1 MSENP
6 FISIIVPLYN
16 KEFCIRNTIESIL
29 NQSYKN
35 FELIII
41 NDGSTDRSLH
51 IVSNIS
57 DNRIRIIN
65 KTNEGVSATRNRGI
79 KEAKG
84 DYILFLDADD
94 YLYPDGIQTL
104 IGLKDKYPDAQ
115 IYTGN
120 FETQKTNSLHKMCKL
135 EQEGYINEPFKLKW
149 YRTWNMR
156 LGSFIMD
163 KKCFETVPEF
173 HPIITIGEDVYFTD
187 FIFEKCKIAYS
198 PSVIMRYNR
207 NNSSLSFKRYSIEKY
222 LSAYLRLD
230 MNNYYH
236 KKINADCIAKDIIKK
251 IFTKDYKGCIF
262 LLEKNYKYSYFMIT
276 SLLGRVLH
284 L

>member
-1 MSENP
+1 MPENP

-29 NQSYKN
+29 NQSYTN
-35 FELIII
+35 FEVIII

-51 IVSNIS
+51 IVSGIS

-104 IGLKDKYPDAQ
+104 IDLKNKYPDAQ

-120 FETQKTNSLHKMCKL
+120 FEIHKTDSIHKMCKL
-135 EQEGYINEPFKLKW
+135 QQEGYINDPFKLKW
-149 YRTWNMR
+149 HKTWDMR
-156 LGSFIMD
+156 LGSFIME
-163 KKCFETVPEF
+163 KKCFEMVPGF
-173 HPIITIGEDVYFTD
+173 HAIMTIGEDTYFTD
-187 FIFEKCKIAYS
+187 ALLDNFKIAYT
-198 PSVIMRYNR
+198 PAVIMKYNR
-207 NNSSLSFKRYSIEKY
+207 DNSSLSFKKYPIEKCV
-222 LSAYLRLD
+222 SAYMDLNIDNFYQKSLNAECVAKGIFKRILIND
-230 MNNYYH
+230 YRGCAFLI
-236 KKINADCIAKDIIKK
+236 KKNHRYIFLIIRTLIAKI
-251 IFTKDYKGCIF
+251 
-262 LLEKNYKYSYFMIT
+262 
-276 SLLGRVLH
+276 LH

>member
-16 KEFCIRNTIESIL
+16 KEFCIRDTIESIL
-29 NQSYKN
+29 SQSYTN
-35 FELIII
+35 YELIII
-41 NDGSTDRSLH
+41 NDGSTDCSLH
-51 IVSNIS
+51 IVSDIS

-65 KTNEGVSATRNRGI
+65 KSNEGVSATRNRGI

-94 YLYPDGIQTL
+94 YLYPDGMQTL
-104 IGLKDKYPDAQ
+104 IDLKNKYPDAQ

-120 FETQKTNSLHKMCKL
+120 FETQKTNSFHKMCKL
-135 EQEGYINEPFKLKW
+135 QQEGYINDPFKLKW
-149 YRTWNMR
+149 HKTWDMR

-163 KKCFETVPEF
+163 RKCFETIPKF
-173 HPIITIGEDVYFTD
+173 HPIMTIGEDVYFTD

-198 PSVIMRYNR
+198 PSVIMKYNR
-207 NNSSLSFKRYSIEKY
+207 NNSSLSLKNYPIEKC
-222 LSAYLRLD
+222 LSAYLDLSIG
-230 MNNYYH
+230 NFYQ
-236 KKINADCIAKDIIKK
+236 KSLNAERIAKGILNK
-251 IFTKDYKGCIF
+251 ILVKDYKDSLYLIK
-262 LLEKNYKYSYFMIT
+262 KNYKYTFVILT
-276 SLLGRVLH
+276 AFFAKILH

>member
-16 KEFCIRNTIESIL
+16 KEFCIKNTIESIL
-29 NQSYKN
+29 NQSYTN
-35 FELIII
+35 LELIII
-41 NDGSTDRSLH
+41 NDGSTDCSLQ
-51 IVSNIS
+51 IASSIS

-65 KTNEGVSATRNRGI
+65 KPNEGVSATRNRGI

-104 IGLKDKYPDAQ
+104 IGLKHKYPDAQ

-135 EQEGYINEPFKLKW
+135 QQEGYINEPFKLKW
-149 YRTWNMR
+149 YKTWDMR
-156 LGSFIMD
+156 LGSFIMK
-163 KKCFETVPEF
+163 KKCFETVPGF
-173 HPIITIGEDVYFTD
+173 HPIMTIGEDTYFTD
-187 FIFEKCKIAYS
+187 ALLGNFKIAYS
-198 PSVIMRYNR
+198 PAVIMKYNR
-207 NNSSLSFKRYSIEKY
+207 NNSSLSFKKYPIEKC
-222 LSAYLRLD
+222 LSAYMDLNIGNFYQKCL
-230 MNNYYH
+230 NAECVAKGIV
-236 KKINADCIAKDIIKK
+236 KKML
-251 IFTKDYKGCIF
+251 TKDYKGCAYLIKRNYRYTFVIIKAF
-262 LLEKNYKYSYFMIT
+262 LAKI
-276 SLLGRVLH
+276 LH